1 MNNDITRYI
10 QYVEVSNGDACIVLD
25 DGSILGGVY
34 SVSTSSTAGTHSY
47 AIINAYII
55 NESTMLNDL
64 IKKHNKK

>member
-34 SVSTSSTAGTHSY
+34 SVSTSSTAGT
-47 AIINAYII
+47 AIAMVTKL
-55 NESTMLNDL
+55 E
-64 IKKHNKK
+64 KHLGMANRK